1 MDEPARGS
9 ADDAS
14 LDLAVVGNS
23 TIAALIDKRAR
34 IVWGCFPRL
43 DGDPVFASLLD
54 TGGKAGGIY
63 DVVLDGEKSVSQT
76 YRVNTAIVETTLS
89 DGNGGVAR
97 ITDFAPRFK
106 QFGRVYRP
114 AMLVRCIE
122 PVAGAPR
129 LRVRLRPRFA
139 YGAEAPTRTFGSNHI
154 RYVGATGTLR
164 LSTDVPVSY
173 IAEEQPFVLDKP
185 ATLILG
191 PDESFTAGLAET
203 ARRFLEQTESYWQD
217 WCRFLSVPFEW
228 QEAVIRAA
236 ITLKLCSFEETGA
249 IVAALTTS
257 IPEAPGSQRN
267 WDYRYCWLRD
277 AYFVVQAL
285 NRLSATQ
292 TMEEYIRYITNVAAL
307 DANGTLGPVYAV
319 VPGRALV
326 EEGIAAALT
335 GYRGM
340 GPVRV
345 GNAAAGQVQNDSYG
359 SVVLAAAQ
367 MFFDRRLPR
376 QGDIAMFQRLEK
388 LGARAADVALTPDAG
403 LWEFRTRA
411 EVHTYSAVMCWAACD
426 RLSKIAR
433 VLGLTERGRHWHD
446 VAARIRIA
454 ILEQAYDK
462 TRNTFVSSFGGS
474 AMDASLLLL
483 HELGFLSADDPR
495 FLGTLDCIE
504 KTLRHGDHLY
514 RYADAD
520 DFGTPETSFV
530 VCTFWYIDALAA
542 VGRKDE
548 ARAIFERLLAR
559 RNHLGLLSEDLDTK
573 TEALW
578 GNFPQTYSMVGL
590 IVSAMRLSKSWE
602 EAFWRGS

>member
-1 MDEPARGS
+1 MDN
-9 ADDAS
+9 ADAT
-14 LDLAVVGNS
+14 LDLAAIGNS
-23 TIAALIDKRAR
+23 TIAALIDRHAR
-34 IVWGCFPRL
+34 VVWACFPRL
-43 DGDPVFASLLD
+43 DGDPLFASLLD
-54 TGGKAGGIY
+54 TGGKAGGFFDI
-63 DVVLDGEKSVSQT
+63 VLDGDISATQA
-76 YRVNTAIVETTLS
+76 YRINTAIVETTLS
-89 DGNGGVAR
+89 DGNGGIVR
-97 ITDFAPRFK
+97 VTDFAPRFR

-114 AMLVRCIE
+114 AMLVRRIE

-129 LRVRLRPRFA
+129 LCVRLRPRFA
-139 YGAEAPTRTFGSNHI
+139 YGAEEPARTFGSNHV
-154 RYVGATGTLR
+154 RYVGSTGTLR
-164 LSTDVPVSY
+164 LYTDAPISY
-173 IAEEQPFVLDKP
+173 IAEERPFMLDRP
-185 ATLILG
+185 VTLMLG
-191 PDESFTAGLAET
+191 PDESLTASLTET
-203 ARRFLEQTESYWQD
+203 ARRFLEQTQEYWQD

-257 IPEAPGSQRN
+257 ISEAPNTQRN

-307 DANGTLGPVYAV
+307 DPHGTLGPVYAV
-319 VPGRALV
+319 VPGRPLV
-326 EEGIAAALT
+326 EEGVATALS

-345 GNAAAGQVQNDSYG
+345 GNAAAGQIQNDSYG

-367 MFFDRRLPR
+367 MFFDQRLPR
-376 QGDIAMFQRLEK
+376 RGDTAMFQRLEI
-388 LGARAADVALTPDAG
+388 LGERAADAALRPDAG

-411 EVHTYSAVMCWAACD
+411 GVHTYSAVMCWAACD

-433 VLGLTERGRHWHD
+433 ALGLAERGRHWHD
-446 VAARIRIA
+446 VAAPIRAA

-462 TRNTFVSSFGGS
+462 TRNTFVSSFGGGT
-474 AMDASLLLL
+474 MDASLLLL

-495 FLGTLDCIE
+495 FLGTLDAIE

-514 RYADAD
+514 RYTDAD
-520 DFGTPETSFV
+520 DFGAPETSFV

-559 RNHLGLLSEDLDTK
+559 RNHLGLLSEDLDPRTGD
-573 TEALW
+573 LW

>member
-1 MDEPARGS
+1 MHKT
-9 ADDAS
+9 DAN
-14 LDLAVVGNS
+14 LDLAAIGNS
-23 TIAALIDKRAR
+23 TIAGLIDKQAR
-34 IVWGCFPRL
+34 LVWACFPRL

-54 TGGKAGGIY
+54 AAGKGGGFFDI
-63 DVVLDGEKSVSQT
+63 VLDHAASSSQA
-76 YRVNTAIVETTLS
+76 YRTNTAIVETTLS
-89 DGNGGVAR
+89 DGNGGIVR
-97 ITDFAPRFK
+97 VTDFAPRFR

-114 AMLVRCIE
+114 AMLVRRIE

-129 LRVRLRPRFA
+129 VQIRLRPRFA
-139 YGAEAPTRTFGSNHI
+139 YGAEEPARTFGSNHL
-154 RYVGATGTLR
+154 RYVGSSGTLR
-164 LSTDVPVSY
+164 LSTDAPVSY
-173 IAEEQPFVLDKP
+173 IAEERPFVLDRP
-185 ATLILG
+185 VTLILG
-191 PDESFTAGLAET
+191 PDESFTANLAET
-203 ARRFLEQTESYWQD
+203 ARRFLEQTEDYWQD

-228 QEAVIRAA
+228 QDAVIRAA

-257 IPEAPGSQRN
+257 IPEAPHTERN

-277 AYFVVQAL
+277 SYFVVQAL

-307 DANGTLGPVYAV
+307 HSDGILGPVYAV
-319 VPGRALV
+319 VPGRPLV
-326 EEGIAAALT
+326 EEGIATALS

-345 GNAAAGQVQNDSYG
+345 GNAAAAQIQNDSYG

-376 QGDIAMFQRLEK
+376 RGDAAMFQRLEK
-388 LGARAADVALTPDAG
+388 VGQQAVAAALTPDAG

-433 VLGLTERGRHWHD
+433 VLGLAERGKHWHD
-446 VAARIRIA
+446 EAARIRA
-454 ILEQAYDK
+454 VILEQAYDK
-462 TRNTFVSSFGGS
+462 SRNTFVSSFGGS

-495 FLGTLDCIE
+495 FLGTLDAVE

-520 DFGTPETSFV
+520 DFGMPETSFV

-548 ARAIFERLLAR
+548 ARGIFERLLAR
-559 RNHLGLLSEDLDTK
+559 RNHLGLLSEDLDTN
-573 TEALW
+573 TGTLW

>member
-1 MDEPARGS
+1 MDNSGAN
-9 ADDAS
+9 
-14 LDLAVVGNS
+14 LDLAAIGNS
-23 TIAALIDKRAR
+23 TIAALIDKRGR
-34 IVWGCFPRL
+34 IVWACFPRL
-43 DGDPVFASLLD
+43 DGDPLFASLLD
-54 TGGKAGGIY
+54 TEGKSGGLFDI
-63 DVVLDGEKSVSQT
+63 VLDGEVSATQA
-76 YRVNTAIVETTLS
+76 YCVNTAIVETTLS
-89 DGNGGVAR
+89 DGNGGIVR
-97 ITDFAPRFK
+97 VTDFAPRFK

-114 AMLVRCIE
+114 AMLVRRIE
-122 PVAGAPR
+122 PVAGSPR
-129 LRVRLRPRFA
+129 LTVRLRPRFA
-139 YGAEAPTRTFGSNHI
+139 YGAEEPARTFGSNHV
-154 RYVGATGTLR
+154 RYVGSSGTLR

-173 IAEEQPFVLDKP
+173 IAEERPFVLDRP
-185 ATLILG
+185 VTLILG
-191 PDESFTAGLAET
+191 PDESFTASLPET
-203 ARRFLEQTESYWQD
+203 ARRFLEQTEDYWQD

-319 VPGRALV
+319 VPGRPLV
-326 EEGIAAALT
+326 EEGVATALA

-340 GPVRV
+340 GPVRI
-345 GNAAAGQVQNDSYG
+345 GNAAAGQIQNDSYG

-367 MFFDRRLPR
+367 MFFDHRLPR
-376 QGDIAMFQRLEK
+376 RGDAAMFQRLEK
-388 LGARAADVALTPDAG
+388 LGERAAEAALRPDAG
-403 LWEFRTRA
+403 LWEYRTRA

-433 VLGLTERGRHWHD
+433 ALGLAERGRHWHD
-446 VAARIRIA
+446 VAAHIRAA
-454 ILEQAYDK
+454 ILDQAYDK
-462 TRNTFVSSFGGS
+462 TRNTFVASFGGN

-483 HELGFLSADDPR
+483 HELGFLAADDPR
-495 FLGTLDCIE
+495 FLGTLDSIE

-514 RYADAD
+514 RYVDAD
-520 DFGTPETSFV
+520 DFGAPETSFTA
-530 VCTFWYIDALAA
+530 CTFWYIDALAA

-548 ARAIFERLLAR
+548 ARGIFERLLAH
-559 RNHLGLLSEDLDTK
+559 RNHLGLLSEDLDPK
-573 TEALW
+573 TGELW

>member
-1 MDEPARGS
+1 MNDSAQRG
-9 ADDAS
+9 AGETN
-14 LDLAVVGNS
+14 LDLAAIGNS
-23 TIAALIDKRAR
+23 TIAALIDTRGR
-34 IVWGCFPRL
+34 VVWACFPRL
-43 DGDPVFASLLD
+43 DGDPLFASLLD
-54 TGGKAGGIY
+54 TEGEAGGLF
-63 DVVLDGEKSVSQT
+63 DVVLDGEASATQA
-76 YRVNTAIVETTLS
+76 YRLNTAIVETTLS
-89 DGNGGVAR
+89 DGNGGIVR
-97 ITDFAPRFK
+97 VTDFAPRFK

-114 AMLVRCIE
+114 AMLVRRIE

-129 LRVRLRPRFA
+129 LTVRLRPRFA
-139 YGAEAPTRTFGSNHI
+139 YGAEEPARTFGSNHV
-154 RYVGATGTLR
+154 RYVGSSGTLR

-173 IAEEQPFVLDKP
+173 IAEERPFVLDRP
-185 ATLILG
+185 VTLILG
-191 PDESFTAGLAET
+191 PDESFTASLPET
-203 ARRFLEQTESYWQD
+203 ARRFLEQTEDYWQD

-307 DANGTLGPVYAV
+307 DSHGTLGPVYAV
-319 VPGRALV
+319 VPGRPLV
-326 EEGIAAALT
+326 EEGIATALA

-367 MFFDRRLPR
+367 MFFDHRLPR
-376 QGDIAMFQRLEK
+376 RGDAAMFQRLEK
-388 LGARAADVALTPDAG
+388 LGERAAEAALMPDAG
-403 LWEFRTRA
+403 LWEYRTRA

-433 VLGLTERGRHWHD
+433 SLGLAERGRHWHD
-446 VAARIRIA
+446 VAARIRAA

-462 TRNTFVSSFGGS
+462 TRNTFVASFGGN

-514 RYADAD
+514 RYIDAD
-520 DFGTPETSFV
+520 DFGAPETSFT

-559 RNHLGLLSEDLDTK
+559 RNHLGLLSEDLDPRTD
-573 TEALW
+573 ELW